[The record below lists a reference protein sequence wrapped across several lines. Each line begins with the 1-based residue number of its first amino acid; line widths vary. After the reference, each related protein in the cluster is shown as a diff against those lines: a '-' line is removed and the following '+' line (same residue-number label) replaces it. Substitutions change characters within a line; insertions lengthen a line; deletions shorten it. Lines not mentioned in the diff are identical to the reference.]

1 MSDNDTI
8 VAQATPPGR
17 GGVGILRISGLKAR
31 EVAETVLGKLPKPRY
46 ADYLP
51 FKDAD
56 GSVLD
61 QGIALWF
68 PGPNSFTG
76 EDVLELQGHG
86 GPVILDLLLKRILTI
101 PGLRIARPGEFSE
114 RAFLND
120 KLDLA
125 QAEAIADLIDASS
138 EQAARS
144 ALNRCKARSPH
155 GSTIWWKPSPT
166 CAFTSKRQLISRMKR
181 SISSPT
187 AKLKPSSIT

>member
-125 QAEAIADLIDASS
+125 QSRGDCGSYRRQLGTGGPFGAKL
-138 EQAARS
+138 AARRVLRTGQPS
-144 ALNRCKARSPH
+144 GGSPH
-155 GSTIWWKPSPT
+155 PL
-166 CAFTSKRQLISRMKR
+166 AHLRR
-181 SISSPT
+181 SGN
-187 AKLKPSSIT
+187 

>member
-1 MSDNDTI
+1 
-8 VAQATPPGR
+8 
-17 GGVGILRISGLKAR
+17 
-31 EVAETVLGKLPKPRY
+31 VLGKLPKPRY

-51 FKDAD
+51 FKDTD
-56 GSVLD
+56 GTPLD

-86 GPVILDLLLKRILTI
+86 GPVILDLLLKRILTL
-101 PGLRIARPGEFSE
+101 PGLRIAKPGEFSE

-138 EQAARS
+138 EQAAAPR
-144 ALNRCKARSPH
+144 
-155 GSTIWWKPSPT
+155 
-166 CAFTSKRQLISRMKR
+166 
-181 SISSPT
+181 
-187 AKLKPSSIT
+187 

>member
-1 MSDNDTI
+1 MSHNDTI

-31 EVAETVLGKLPKPRY
+31 DVAQAVLGKLPKPRY

-51 FKDAD
+51 FNDVD
-56 GSVLD
+56 GTPLD

-86 GPVILDLLLKRILTI
+86 GPVILDLLLKRILTL

-114 RAFLND
+114 RAFLNMGFHVGVEHCYLLGL
-120 KLDLA
+120 KHHH
-125 QAEAIADLIDASS
+125 ASGLVRLP
-138 EQAARS
+138 E
-144 ALNRCKARSPH
+144 
-155 GSTIWWKPSPT
+155 
-166 CAFTSKRQLISRMKR
+166 CACIMVLE
-181 SISSPT
+181 
-187 AKLKPSSIT
+187 

>member
-17 GGVGILRISGLKAR
+17 GGVGILRISGFKAR

-114 RAFLND
+114 RALVTRPPLSPGRGD
-120 KLDLA
+120 C
-125 QAEAIADLIDASS
+125 
-138 EQAARS
+138 RS
-144 ALNRCKARSPH
+144 YRRQFGTGGPLHLTRCKARSPH

-166 CAFTSKRQLISRMKR
+166 CAFTSKRQLISLMKR
-181 SISSPT
+181 LISSPT
-187 AKLKPSSIT
+187 AKSKPSLMT

>member
-1 MSDNDTI
+1 MSHNDTI

-31 EVAETVLGKLPKPRY
+31 DVAQAVLGKLPKPRY

-51 FKDAD
+51 FNDVD
-56 GSVLD
+56 GTPLD

-86 GPVILDLLLKRILTI
+86 GPVILDLLLKRILTL

-114 RAFLND
+114 RA
-120 KLDLA
+120 
-125 QAEAIADLIDASS
+125 SS
-138 EQAARS
+138 TTS
-144 ALNRCKARSPH
+144 S
-155 GSTIWWKPSPT
+155 IWRRQRPSPT
-166 CAFTSKRQLISRMKR
+166 LSTPVQSRR
-181 SISSPT
+181 R
-187 AKLKPSSIT
+187 ARR

>member
-1 MSDNDTI
+1 MSHNDTI

-31 EVAETVLGKLPKPRY
+31 DVAQAVLGKLPKPRY

-51 FKDAD
+51 FNDVD
-56 GSVLD
+56 GTPLD

-86 GPVILDLLLKRILTI
+86 GPVILDLLLKRILTL
-101 PGLRIARPGEFSE
+101 PGVRIARPGEFSE

-125 QAEAIADLIDASS
+125 QAEAIADLIDASFRTGGALGA
-138 EQAARS
+138 EFAAGGVLRAGESSCGS
-144 ALNRCKARSPH
+144 AHSPAH
-155 GSTIWWKPSPT
+155 LCGSGY
-166 CAFTSKRQLISRMKR
+166 
-181 SISSPT
+181 
-187 AKLKPSSIT
+187 